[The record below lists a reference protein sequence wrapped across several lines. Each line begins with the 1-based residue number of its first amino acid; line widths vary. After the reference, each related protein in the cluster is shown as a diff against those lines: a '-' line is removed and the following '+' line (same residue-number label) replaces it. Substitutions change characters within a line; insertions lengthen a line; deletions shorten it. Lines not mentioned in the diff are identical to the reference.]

1 MEKQPSSIFR
11 AFFNAEEKNRKQE
24 TFAPEIQIA
33 SSETLSIEMTVC
45 DRGNHDKNKFPEKW
59 IHIQTYVTDSEG
71 TCREIYNPTIEPYE
85 HGLKLK
91 DDMIFEATEENVKK
105 LLETTYNLFMSVTGK
120 SATELKMERIN
131 QFAKERNLPIFKE
144 IPKGWYEM
152 FSMSYPKGCSR
163 IVNCNKF
170 THING
175 KFGVNPDYKEAIYIY

>member
-1 MEKQPSSIFR
+1 MENILEKFTMEKQPSSIFR
-11 AFFNAEEKNRKQE
+11 AFFNAEEKNRKQ
-24 TFAPEIQIA
+24 
-33 SSETLSIEMTVC
+33 ETLSIEMTVC

-131 QFAKERNLPIFKE
+131 EFAKERNLPIFKE

-170 THING
+170 THIDG
-175 KFGVNPDYKEAIYIY
+175 KFSVNPNYKEAIYIY